1 MQIVAVHAGVFV
13 AVVQLLSAGS
23 SEPVSV
29 EVHPHDIRTPVP
41 LWAGSEP
48 RPAGSGVVWERFSA
62 LAMRAMCYYLDRAK
76 ISGER
81 HPGTTHHNICASELR
96 MNDFLYVCATWFW

>member
-1 MQIVAVHAGVFV
+1 M
-13 AVVQLLSAGS
+13 AVVQLRSAGS

-29 EVHPHDIRTPVP
+29 EVHPHDIRTPIP

-48 RPAGSGVVWERFSA
+48 RSSGSGVVWERFSA
-62 LAMRAMCYYLDRAK
+62 LAMRALCYYLDRAK

-81 HPGTTHHNICASELR
+81 HPGTTSCPCIGSRHQ
-96 MNDFLYVCATWFW
+96 